1 MLRIK
6 RTGVAPLLAL
16 ALAGS
21 LVSCAAESEVPAETE
36 RRVREEGA
44 AASRALMGML
54 QKNLLASIE
63 EGGPVHA
70 VEFCAGKALT
80 LTDSVA
86 RGLGEGISL
95 KRVSDRH
102 RNPVN
107 APDAAEMQALRH
119 FGDALAESGSLPED
133 WVQRTQAG
141 ELRYY
146 RPLVIAPP
154 CLTCHGDPEEMDPA
168 VVEAIREMYPEDAAT
183 GYDVGDLRGLIR
195 VGVSQDRIERAEG
208 GKAIG

>member
-1 MLRIK
+1 MHRFTTTVIA
-6 RTGVAPLLAL
+6 TLLAL
-16 ALAGS
+16 TLAGC
-21 LVSCAAESEVPAETE
+21 VASCAGDSEVPFETQ

-44 AASRALMGML
+44 TAARALMGTL
-54 QKNLLASIE
+54 QANLVSSME

-70 VEFCAGKALT
+70 VEFCAGRALA

-95 KRVSDRH
+95 KRVSDRQ
-102 RNPVN
+102 RNSVN

-119 FGDALAESGSLPED
+119 FERALAESGALPED
-133 WVQRTQAG
+133 WVQRTQSG

-154 CLTCHGDPEEMDPA
+154 CLTCHGDPKEMDPA
-168 VVEAIREMYPEDAAT
+168 VVEVIRRTYPEDEAT
-183 GYDVGDLRGLIR
+183 GYEVGDMRGLIR
-195 VGVSQDRIERAEG
+195 VGVSHDRIEGPEAGETG
-208 GKAIG
+208 G

>member
-1 MLRIK
+1 
-6 RTGVAPLLAL
+6 
-16 ALAGS
+16 
-21 LVSCAAESEVPAETE
+21 
-36 RRVREEGA
+36 
-44 AASRALMGML
+44 ML
-54 QKNLLASIE
+54 QTNLLASIE

-70 VEFCAGKALT
+70 VEFCAGEALT

-86 RGLGEGISL
+86 RGLGKGISL

-119 FGDALAESGSLPED
+119 FEDALAESGSLPED
-133 WVQRTQAG
+133 WVQRTQGG

-154 CLTCHGDPEEMDPA
+154 CLSCHGDPEEMDPA
-168 VVEAIREMYPEDAAT
+168 VVEAIRELYPEDAAT
-183 GYDVGDLRGLIR
+183 GYGVGDLRGLIR